1 MVRCGRFYLKK
12 ITPPHFLLTNF
23 KFGLKESIRPEK
35 TDWFSDILVFPNLR
49 NFISVADTTAA
60 FEITRSLSPTLR
72 KPSMLCGKRKQRR
85 YFTVV
90 FGHSRENSLEK
101 AINAVRK
108 TKKTIFNNRPCYVIC

>member
-12 ITPPHFLLTNF
+12 ITPTHFLLTNF
-23 KFGLKESIRPEK
+23 GFGLKESIRPEK

-90 FGHSRENSLEK
+90 LAIAEK
-101 AINAVRK
+101 IALRK
-108 TKKTIFNNRPCYVIC
+108 RSTLSGKQKRRYLIIVLAM